1 MPETAAMDGAC
12 ATTAGAIPARTG
24 GGDYVNT
31 HAQIGRR
38 AFPHPARVVASN
50 RFRALARYRG
60 RSTSIAVSRADFI
73 AAIVRDDHMDMPSTF
88 PA

>member
-12 ATTAGAIPARTG
+12 ATTAGATPARTG
-24 GGDYVNT
+24 GGDYENT
-31 HAQIGRR
+31 PGTKEGASLTPL
-38 AFPHPARVVASN
+38 AMVASN
-50 RFRALARYRG
+50 GSRAFARYRG